1 MARPQ
6 NLGQMPE
13 KPQIQNPKERY
24 LKAEVLVKLTLKRYH
39 GIFENRIYSGKEM
52 REDYVATR
60 TTKKA
65 LMPPLDHQELR
76 EEGRK
81 PETEE

>member
-1 MARPQ
+1 M
-6 NLGQMPE
+6 
-13 KPQIQNPKERY
+13 
-24 LKAEVLVKLTLKRYH
+24 KAEILVKLALKRYH
-39 GIFENRIYSGKEM
+39 GIFANRTYSGKEM

-65 LMPPLDHQELR
+65 LMPPLGHQELR